1 LVEKG
6 CYMMAAGKAA
16 TLDGSVMVAR
26 SCDAFGDYAQQ
37 ILAVPRRKH
46 GSGEKLRFPKS
57 DGVEIA
63 QVPETYAYLG
73 VMSVVEGEDI
83 HTAQGGINEFQVCA
97 GASTGGVVSKKA
109 EAVCPK
115 MPTSIGDY
123 RMTLVLERCKT
134 AREGIELIGELTER
148 YGART
153 DNYIVGDPNEVWLY
167 EEFRGRLWAAA
178 RVSDDCYVV
187 EANTCRIGEV
197 DLSDP
202 RNFMG
207 AKNLQTFAAERGLH
221 ERGSKEPF
229 NVMKTYSAQNE
240 KVKQGIAV
248 PEYDRRRIWRG
259 ISLLSPTT
267 KLNPEDP
274 AESYPLFVK
283 PDKKLAPR
291 DFLAIFNDHYQ
302 GTKFD
307 PYGSDVKEYT
317 PAVARGRA
325 DWWDDPTRKKSVEY
339 QFQLN
344 RSLQYQMAPIWGT
357 ERIIGTPAAV
367 TTWCAQLRSNMPVGG
382 LLWAGLA
389 EGRTSAHVPFY
400 SAITKTPE
408 AYTIGSQQF
417 DPMPTEAFSGSVYDE
432 ESAYWTFRHI
442 SNLVNL
448 FYTATK
454 EEVIPV
460 WRKWE
465 EELYRLQPLIERTA
479 LNLFERDPNTA
490 LEFLTSYSNMKATE
504 ALEIARS
511 MIRKLHTIIAHCN
524 APL

>member
-1 LVEKG
+1 
-6 CYMMAAGKAA
+6 MMAAGKAA

-37 ILAVPRRKH
+37 VLAVPRRRH
-46 GSGEKLRFPKS
+46 GSEEKLRFEKS
-57 DGVEIA
+57 EGVEIA
-63 QVPETYAYLG
+63 QVPETYAYVG

-115 MPTSIGDY
+115 MPTSLGDY

-134 AREGIELIGELTER
+134 AREGIRLIGELTER

-153 DNYIVGDPNEVWLY
+153 DNYIVGDPNEAWLY
-167 EEFRGRLWAAA
+167 EEFRGRLWVAAK
-178 RVSDDCYVV
+178 VPDDCFVV

-197 DLSDP
+197 DLSDS

-207 AKNLQTFAAERGLH
+207 SKNLQTFAVENDLR
-221 ERGSKEPF
+221 EPSNKEPF

-259 ISLLSPTT
+259 TSLLSPSTN
-267 KLNPEDP
+267 LNPEDP
-274 AESYPLFVK
+274 AETYPLFVK
-283 PDKKLAPR
+283 PSRKLTPK

-307 PYGSDVKEYT
+307 SYGANADQYT

-325 DWWDDPTRKKSVEY
+325 DWWDDPARKKSTEY
-339 QFQLN
+339 QFRLN
-344 RSLQYQMAPIWGT
+344 KRFQYQMAPVWGT
-357 ERIIGTPAAV
+357 ERIIGTTAAV
-367 TTWCAQLRSNMPVGG
+367 TTWCAQLRGNVPNAIGG
-382 LLWAGLA
+382 LLWTGLA
-389 EGRTSAHVPFY
+389 EGPTSAHVPFY
-400 SAITKTPE
+400 SGITKTPR
-408 AYTIGSQQF
+408 AYTVGSQRYE
-417 DPMPTEAFSGSVYDE
+417 PMPTEVLSGSIYDE

-454 EEVIPV
+454 EDVIPV
-460 WRKWE
+460 WRQWE
-465 EELYRLQPLIERTA
+465 EELYRMQPLIEKTA
-479 LNLFERDPNTA
+479 LDLLQKDPSIA
-490 LEFLTSYSNMKATE
+490 LNYLTSYSNMKAAE

-511 MIRKLHTIIAHCN
+511 MISKLHTIIAHCN
-524 APL
+524 TPL